1 MMRRACRAVLI
12 LQLALPAL
20 AFAQEH
26 QPVSVELNGGEMV
39 DNRCRLTFVVE
50 NKNKEAV
57 DSLRLDLFVF
67 NQENRVYRRM
77 VTEMGPVRGEK
88 TVVKL
93 YALDGACGEIRSILV
108 NDITACAP
116 AKPDACLDNL
126 ALSSRMPNV
135 RFYK

>member
-1 MMRRACRAVLI
+1 V
-12 LQLALPAL
+12 
-20 AFAQEH
+20 QELK
-26 QPVSVELNGGEMV
+26 ST
-39 DNRCRLTFVVE
+39 RSF
-50 NKNKEAV
+50 
-57 DSLRLDLFVF
+57 LR
-67 NQENRVYRRM
+67 
-77 VTEMGPVRGEK
+77 PVRGEK

>member
-1 MMRRACRAVLI
+1 M
-12 LQLALPAL
+12 
-20 AFAQEH
+20 
-26 QPVSVELNGGEMV
+26 
-39 DNRCRLTFVVE
+39 
-50 NKNKEAV
+50 
-57 DSLRLDLFVF
+57 
-67 NQENRVYRRM
+67 
-77 VTEMGPVRGEK
+77 RGEK